1 MHQNTIFIRAILH
14 QNTIFCD
21 ELLHQ
26 NTIFEIFTNHSSVF
40 IENLILTISNTLL
53 MMLIILM
60 PIIKD
65 SATVANILEDYPI
78 ADKMPVNV
86 WKVNKGISDGVD

>member
-65 SATVANILEDYPI
+65 SATVNILEDCPI
-78 ADKMPVNV
+78 ADKMPDDAC
-86 WKVNKGISDGVD
+86 KVNKGNSDVVD